1 MNNIFGIFQLIGGI
15 ILSIGYI
22 PQIVQIFRTKSS
34 EGLNFKSFGMI
45 FAGIW
50 LYEIYAISLV
60 VINDSGH
67 MYLITNSISMLLSGS
82 MCLLIK
88 IFAKKGR
95 VNDME
100 INETVRDILAECTIE
115 GNILKLPDRQL
126 DRKIYTDV
134 NKVLEHLGG
143 KWNRKLKGHLF
154 DSSPEAAI
162 EEVILSG
169 EYTNLKKEFQF
180 FETPT
185 ELASRLCDMAEITS
199 DCIVIEPSVGKG
211 RIADEIMKRYP
222 AKLYCFEIN
231 KDMEKYL
238 KDKPYAVYYED
249 FLNLSKEYDI
259 PDRIVMNPP
268 FSKQQDI
275 DHVYKAFEC
284 LKPGGI
290 LVSIMSISHTYR
302 TNKKSELFREF
313 LEQTGA
319 ETEFLPQGTFKE
331 SGTMANTC
339 VIKIR
344 KSI

>member
-1 MNNIFGIFQLIGGI
+1 M
-15 ILSIGYI
+15 
-22 PQIVQIFRTKSS
+22 K
-34 EGLNFKSFGMI
+34 
-45 FAGIW
+45 
-50 LYEIYAISLV
+50 
-60 VINDSGH
+60 
-67 MYLITNSISMLLSGS
+67 
-82 MCLLIK
+82 
-88 IFAKKGR
+88 
-95 VNDME
+95 VNE
-100 INETVRDILAECTIE
+100 AVRDILAECTVE
-115 GNILKLPDRQL
+115 GNLLKLPDRQL
-126 DRKIYTDV
+126 DRKTYTDV
-134 NKVLEHLGG
+134 NKVLEGLGG
-143 KWNRKLKGHLF
+143 KWDRKLKGHLF
-154 DSSPEAAI
+154 DSSPEAAL

-169 EYTNLKKEFQF
+169 EYTNSKKEFQF

-199 DCIVIEPSVGKG
+199 DCTVLEPSVGKG
-211 RIADEIMKRYP
+211 RIADEIMKGCP

-275 DHVYKAFEC
+275 DHIYKAFDY

-290 LVSIMSISHTYR
+290 LVSVMSTSHTYR
-302 TNKKSELFREF
+302 TNKKSELFRKF

>member
-1 MNNIFGIFQLIGGI
+1 M
-15 ILSIGYI
+15 
-22 PQIVQIFRTKSS
+22 K
-34 EGLNFKSFGMI
+34 
-45 FAGIW
+45 
-50 LYEIYAISLV
+50 IS
-60 VINDSGH
+60 
-67 MYLITNSISMLLSGS
+67 
-82 MCLLIK
+82 
-88 IFAKKGR
+88 
-95 VNDME
+95 
-100 INETVRDILAECTIE
+100 ETVRDILAECTIE
-115 GNILKLPDRQL
+115 DNILRLPDRQL

-199 DCIVIEPSVGKG
+199 DCIVLEPSVGKG
-211 RIADEIMKRYP
+211 RIADEIMKRSP
-222 AKLYCFEIN
+222 SKLYCFEIN

-249 FLNLSKEYDI
+249 FLNLSTEYDI

-275 DHVYKAFEC
+275 DHVYKAFDC

-344 KSI
+344 KAI

>member
-1 MNNIFGIFQLIGGI
+1 M
-15 ILSIGYI
+15 
-22 PQIVQIFRTKSS
+22 K
-34 EGLNFKSFGMI
+34 
-45 FAGIW
+45 
-50 LYEIYAISLV
+50 IS
-60 VINDSGH
+60 
-67 MYLITNSISMLLSGS
+67 
-82 MCLLIK
+82 
-88 IFAKKGR
+88 
-95 VNDME
+95 
-100 INETVRDILAECTIE
+100 ETVRDILAECTIE

-344 KSI
+344 RAI

>member
-1 MNNIFGIFQLIGGI
+1 
-15 ILSIGYI
+15 
-22 PQIVQIFRTKSS
+22 
-34 EGLNFKSFGMI
+34 
-45 FAGIW
+45 
-50 LYEIYAISLV
+50 
-60 VINDSGH
+60 
-67 MYLITNSISMLLSGS
+67 
-82 MCLLIK
+82 
-88 IFAKKGR
+88 
-95 VNDME
+95 ME

-211 RIADEIMKRYP
+211 RIADVIMKRYP

-231 KDMEKYL
+231 
-238 KDKPYAVYYED
+238 
-249 FLNLSKEYDI
+249 
-259 PDRIVMNPP
+259 
-268 FSKQQDI
+268 
-275 DHVYKAFEC
+275 
-284 LKPGGI
+284 
-290 LVSIMSISHTYR
+290 
-302 TNKKSELFREF
+302 
-313 LEQTGA
+313 
-319 ETEFLPQGTFKE
+319 
-331 SGTMANTC
+331 
-339 VIKIR
+339 
-344 KSI
+344 

>member
-1 MNNIFGIFQLIGGI
+1 MK
-15 ILSIGYI
+15 
-22 PQIVQIFRTKSS
+22 V
-34 EGLNFKSFGMI
+34 
-45 FAGIW
+45 
-50 LYEIYAISLV
+50 
-60 VINDSGH
+60 
-67 MYLITNSISMLLSGS
+67 
-82 MCLLIK
+82 
-88 IFAKKGR
+88 
-95 VNDME
+95 
-100 INETVRDILAECTIE
+100 NETVRDILAECTVE
-115 GNILKLPDRQL
+115 GNLLKLPDIQL
-126 DRKIYTDV
+126 DRKTYTDV
-134 NKVLEHLGG
+134 NKVLENLGG

-154 DSSPEAAI
+154 DSSPEAALD
-162 EEVILSG
+162 EVILSG
-169 EYTNLKKEFQF
+169 EYTNSKKEFQF

-199 DCIVIEPSVGKG
+199 DCIVLEPSVGKG
-211 RIADEIMKRYP
+211 RIADEIMKRCP
-222 AKLYCFEIN
+222 SKLYCFEIN

-238 KDKPYAVYYED
+238 KDTPYAVYYED

-290 LVSIMSISHTYR
+290 LVSIMSTSHTYR
-302 TNKKSELFREF
+302 TNQKSELFREF
-313 LEQTGA
+313 LEQIGA

-344 KSI
+344 KAK